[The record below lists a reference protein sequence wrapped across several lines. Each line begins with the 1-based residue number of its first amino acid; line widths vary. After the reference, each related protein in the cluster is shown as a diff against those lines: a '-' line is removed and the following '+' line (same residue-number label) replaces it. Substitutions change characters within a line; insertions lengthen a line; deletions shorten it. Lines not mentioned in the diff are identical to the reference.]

1 MGSCFILHCCNGA
14 TPSLVFYQGYLG
26 PTQGYGSH
34 LLPFPESKTS
44 KTHIDDEKYAYVG
57 HQLHITAT
65 NSIYCHHLHN
75 WTGCKSFPDN
85 ENIICG
91 MEYGGVLTCTI
102 VGIKQKDTI
111 HHWRHRWIEELLVLD
126 IIYHLLKTLKT
137 QSRFRVGTR
146 AITWTRISYGLYC
159 PNTWTWVVLSQH
171 LDCI

>member
-14 TPSLVFYQGYLG
+14 APSLVFYQGFLG

-111 HHWRHRWIEELLVLD
+111 HHWPKVNRGATCTG
-126 IIYHLLKTLKT
+126 YHLPPPQNPQNPIK
-137 QSRFRVGTR
+137 V
-146 AITWTRISYGLYC
+146 
-159 PNTWTWVVLSQH
+159 
-171 LDCI
+171 